1 MLRLFLPLFS
11 ALLFSCAVSVQTHA
25 QCDNA
30 DYTVQASNFSY
41 SPSMI
46 TIEAGQSIAF
56 LNMGGYHDVNGQIN
70 SITGAPYNNPE
81 DFYLNPVSGN
91 SSGTCIG
98 VVVFD
103 VAGTYQYDCSIGN
116 HAAYGMTASIT
127 VESSV
132 LISGCTYDFA
142 CNYNTEAVV
151 DDGSCEISSCALQ
164 GDITGDG
171 AVAVADL
178 LVLLSAFGQSL

>member
-1 MLRLFLPLFS
+1 MSRFFLPL
-11 ALLFSCAVSVQTHA
+11 LFAVLFLCAGLVQAHA

-30 DYTVQASNFSY
+30 DYTIQASNFSY

-46 TIEAGQSIAF
+46 TIESGQSVAF

-81 DFYLNPVSGN
+81 DFYLSPVSGN
-91 SSGTCIG
+91 SSGVCIG

-103 VAGTYQYDCSIGN
+103 IEGTYQYDCSIGN
-116 HAAYGMTASIT
+116 HAAYGMVASVT
-127 VESSV
+127 VESNE

-142 CNYNTEAVV
+142 CNYNTNAVV
-151 DDGSCEISSCALQ
+151 DDGSCELSSCTLQ

-171 AVAVADL
+171 AVAVDDL

>member
-1 MLRLFLPLFS
+1 MSRLFLPLFL
-11 ALLFSCAVSVQTHA
+11 AFLFPCLVPVQTYA

-30 DYTVQASNFSY
+30 DYTVQASNYSY
-41 SPSMI
+41 SPSML
-46 TIEAGQSIAF
+46 TIESGQSVAF

-81 DFYLNPVSGN
+81 DFYLSPVSGN
-91 SSGTCIG
+91 SSGACIG

-103 VAGTYQYDCSIGN
+103 VEGTYQYDCSIGN
-116 HAAYGMTASIT
+116 HAAYGMVAFIT
-127 VESSV
+127 VESSA

-142 CNYNTEAVV
+142 CNYNSNAVV

-171 AVAVADL
+171 AVAVDDL

>member
-1 MLRLFLPLFS
+1 MAR
-11 ALLFSCAVSVQTHA
+11 
-25 QCDNA
+25 
-30 DYTVQASNFSY
+30 
-41 SPSMI
+41 
-46 TIEAGQSIAF
+46 
-56 LNMGGYHDVNGQIN
+56 
-70 SITGAPYNNPE
+70 
-81 DFYLNPVSGN
+81 
-91 SSGTCIG
+91 IG

-103 VAGTYQYDCSIGN
+103 LEGTYQYDCSIGN

-142 CNYNTEAVV
+142 CNYNIEAVV
-151 DDGSCEISSCALQ
+151 DDGCEISSAHC

-171 AVAVADL
+171 AVAVDDL